1 VSSDFNA
8 GSLTDEHDCLL
19 LDLDGTVYRGSTA
32 ISGAVELLDRI
43 NCRTMFLTNNASR
56 SRDEVAEHMR
66 VMGFAVDPDDVITSA
81 QAAARLLENELPCGS
96 KVLVIGTDA
105 LAAALDEVG
114 LKPVRSQRDAPVA
127 VVQGHSPDTDWGQLA
142 EGALAIRDG
151 AMWVAC
157 NADATFPTE
166 RGLVP
171 GNGSM
176 VAALRTATG
185 SEPLMVGK
193 PAPHMVRE
201 ALSRGCFESPLVV
214 GDRLET
220 DIGGATAARLPSML
234 ALSGVSSASDLIYA
248 ADDCRP
254 MFVAED
260 ICALTQAADSLR
272 ISPQPGWDV
281 EFSRSEVNVRSLDSE
296 VSEGLSLVRA
306 VAHAVWQ
313 IDREG
318 CRPTLSAADLHAWRA
333 LRQWGLIDE

>member
-1 VSSDFNA
+1 MSSDFNT

-32 ISGAVELLDRI
+32 IGGTVDLLDQL

-56 SRDEVAEHMR
+56 SCGEVAQHMQ
-66 VMGFAVDPDDVITSA
+66 VMGFAVDPHDVITSG

-105 LAAALDEVG
+105 LAAALAEAG
-114 LKPVRSQRDAPVA
+114 LKPVRSQGDAPVA
-127 VVQGHSPDTDWGQLA
+127 VVQGHSPHTDWSQLA
-142 EGALAIRDG
+142 EGALAIRAG

-185 SEPLMVGK
+185 SEPLTVGK

-201 ALSRGCFESPLVV
+201 ALSRGCFESPLVI

-220 DIGGATAARLPSML
+220 DIAGATAAGLPSML

-248 ADDCRP
+248 AADCRP

-260 ICALTQAADSLR
+260 ICALTQAPDSLR

-281 EFSRSEVNVRSLDSE
+281 AAGRSEVMIRSLDSE
-296 VSEGLSLVRA
+296 VNEGLSLVRA
-306 VAHAVWQ
+306 IAHAVWQ

-318 CRPTLSAADLHAWRA
+318 CRPTLSAGDADSRRA
-333 LRQWGLIDE
+333 LLRWGLLDD